1 MAEEEK
7 KELKAKRPKHRRV
20 KTPTVI
26 QMEAV
31 ECGAAALSIV
41 LGYFGRNVPLEELR
55 IEAGVSRDGS
65 KASNVLKA
73 ARKYGLNAKGVKY
86 DVENLFDVK
95 YPAILFWNFNHFLV
109 LEGFKGGKACLNDPA
124 MGPRMVTMEELD
136 ESFSGVALTFE
147 AGENF
152 QKGGQ
157 KESMSAALYKRLK
170 GNERALLYI
179 VLCGLFLVV
188 PGLVV
193 PTFARVFVDEYLVG
207 AREYIIRPLLLA
219 MGLTAVVMIALT
231 YLQEYFLLRMETKLS
246 LTTSTEFFNHILRLP
261 VSYFSQ
267 RFAGE
272 IGSRVL
278 INDKVAAL
286 ISGRLAT
293 TLLNTV
299 LIVFYAILMFLYDV
313 KLTLVVIF
321 LSTANILAVKLAA
334 KRRTDA
340 SRKLMQD
347 QGKLIGT
354 SMGGLQMI
362 ETLKATGS
370 EPEFFARWSGY
381 QAKAMSAEQ
390 ELAKLTEYMGSV
402 PVLVNTMITGA
413 ILMMGGLKVIH
424 GEMTVGMLVAYQ
436 TLAAFF
442 VRPLNTLVRFG
453 ADLQELQADMNRLDD
468 VLSYPQDNMYAREVE
483 DESQRKMLKLSGEIE
498 LRNVTFGYNPLEKP
512 LIENFNL
519 KIKPGQRVA
528 FVGGSGSGKSTIS
541 KLIAGLYEPWSGD
554 ILFDGI
560 PRTQLAPKLIANSL
574 GAVDQDIFLFSG
586 SIRDNISMWDSTIP
600 DVNVTTAAKDAAIA
614 EVIETRDGAY
624 QSLIDEGGNN
634 FSGGQRQRMEIARA
648 LVGNPTILI
657 LDEATS
663 ALDPNTE
670 VSIDDHLRRRGC
682 TCIIVAHRLSTI
694 RDADELV
701 VLHRGKM
708 VQRGTH
714 DELKQDEQGPYA
726 RLIKE

>member
-1 MAEEEK
+1 MADAEK
-7 KELKAKRPKHRRV
+7 ETPKKPKKGRV

-41 LGYFGRNVPLEELR
+41 LGYYGRRVPLEELR

-73 ARKYGLNAKGVKY
+73 ARKYGLTAKGYKY
-86 DVENLFDVK
+86 DLENLYDVK
-95 YPAILFWNFNHFLV
+95 LPVILFWNFNHFLV
-109 LEGFKGGKACLNDPA
+109 LEGFGSNGKVFLNDPA
-124 MGPRMVTMEELD
+124 SGPRVTTMEELD
-136 ESFSGVALTFE
+136 GSFSGVALTFE
-147 AGENF
+147 PGPEF
-152 QKGGQ
+152 SKGGE
-157 KESMSAALYKRLK
+157 KPSMVAALRRRLQ
-170 GNERALLYI
+170 GMESALLYV
-179 VLCGLFLVV
+179 VLCGLLLVV

-193 PTFARVFVDEYLVG
+193 PTFARVFIDEFLVG
-207 AREYIIRPLLLA
+207 GRQYLIRPLLLG
-219 MGLTAVVMIALT
+219 MGITALVMMALT
-231 YLQEYFLLRMETKLS
+231 WLQEYFLLRLETKIS
-246 LTTSTEFFNHILRLP
+246 VVESAKFFQHILRLP

-278 INDKVAAL
+278 INDKVASL

-293 TLLNTV
+293 TMLDSMLIIFYASLMFVYDVGLTFLVIGLSLLN
-299 LIVFYAILMFLYDV
+299 IVAIRM
-313 KLTLVVIF
+313 
-321 LSTANILAVKLAA
+321 AA
-334 KRRTDA
+334 RRRTDA

-347 QGKLIGT
+347 EGKLIGT

-381 QAKAMSAEQ
+381 QAKAMSSEQ
-390 ELAKLTEYMGSV
+390 ELGKLSEYMGAV
-402 PVLVNTMITGA
+402 PVLVGTVITAA
-413 ILMMGGLKVIH
+413 ILLVGGGKVID

-453 ADLQELQADMNRLDD
+453 ADLQALEADMNRLDD
-468 VLSYPQDNMYAREVE
+468 VLDYPQDSLYTQTATQDSSNV
-483 DESQRKMLKLSGEIE
+483 LKLSGRIE
-498 LRNVTFGYNPLEKP
+498 LRDITFGYNPLEPP

-519 KIKPGQRVA
+519 TIEPGQRIA
-528 FVGGSGSGKSTIS
+528 FVGGSGSGKSTVA
-541 KLIAGLYEPWSGD
+541 KLISGLYEPWKGTV
-554 ILFDGI
+554 LFDGK
-560 PRTQLAPKLIANSL
+560 PRNELPQKLIANSL

-586 SIRDNISMWDSTIP
+586 TIRDNIAMWDSTIP

-614 EVIETRDGAY
+614 GVVETRDGAY
-624 QSLIDEGGNN
+624 KSLIDEGGAN
-634 FSGGQRQRMEIARA
+634 FSGGQRQRLEIARA

-663 ALDPNTE
+663 ALDPSTE
-670 VSIDDHLRRRGC
+670 MEIDEHLRRRGC

-694 RDADELV
+694 RDADEIV
-701 VLHRGKM
+701 VMQRGKIM
-708 VQRGTH
+708 QQGTH
-714 DELKQDEQGPYA
+714 DELIAQETGLYA
-726 RLIKE
+726 HLIKE